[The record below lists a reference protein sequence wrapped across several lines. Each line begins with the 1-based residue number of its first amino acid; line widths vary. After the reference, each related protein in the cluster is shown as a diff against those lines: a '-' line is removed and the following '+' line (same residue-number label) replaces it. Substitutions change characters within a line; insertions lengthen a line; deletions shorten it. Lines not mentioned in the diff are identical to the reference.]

1 MDALKLKIQ
10 SKKLNSGRYQVNFS
24 TDAYSSNY
32 YGYLLAEPKTSVT
45 EIIEKISRHLEAFS
59 SEERYFQ
66 RNLFSLGRRKT
77 NSGSILIF
85 KK

>member
-45 EIIEKISRHLEAFS
+45 EILKRSAGILRRSIMKSDIFS
-59 SEERYFQ
+59 AICF
-66 RNLFSLGRRKT
+66 L
-77 NSGSILIF
+77 
-85 KK
+85 